1 MKLRRKTPNDSL
13 YLLLDTLCNAF
24 GGIILL
30 AVLVVLLTSQEKMQS
45 ETASDSRELLQR
57 RLALAQA
64 NLQESHKLE
73 ASLQA
78 RANDERWKQQVDLL
92 SNRTELQNE
101 IQLSQETSAQD
112 SKELDAAEAANP
124 AERLKFLNEQLAKA
138 QLQRLQETNR
148 LAAMNEDI
156 KHQQQRLADL
166 GLQVTNRQQDLQR
179 PLRLPREHGTD
190 KEPVYIIVR
199 YGHMYPCKKADLS
212 RNEIDIHWTI
222 KGDEIADPI
231 PGKGVDPLKNA
242 AAVNAY
248 FQGLAANSRYV
259 FYCVFPDS
267 FPAFVRAKD
276 AAIENGFAY
285 GWQPFLEA
293 DAPVVFSTFGQA
305 PTAQ

>member
-30 AVLVVLLTSQEKMQS
+30 AVLVVLLTSREKTQS
-45 ETASDSRELLQR
+45 QTPSDSRELLQR
-57 RLALAQA
+57 RLALART
-64 NLQESHKLE
+64 NLQGSLNLE
-73 ASLQA
+73 ASLQS
-78 RANDERWKQQVDLL
+78 RAQDDRWKQQMDLL
-92 SNRTELQNE
+92 TTRTELQTA
-101 IQLSQETSAQD
+101 IQLSQETATHD
-112 SKELDAAEAANP
+112 SKELDAADAADP

-138 QLQRLQETNR
+138 QFHRLEESNR
-148 LAAMNEDI
+148 LAALNEDI

-166 GLQVTNRQQDLQR
+166 GLQVTNKELDLQR
-179 PLRLPREHGTD
+179 PLRLPREHETG

-222 KGDEIADPI
+222 SGNEQADPI
-231 PGKGVDPLKNA
+231 PGKGIDPVRNPA
-242 AAVNAY
+242 EVNAY
-248 FQGLAANSRYV
+248 FRALAGNSRYV

-267 FPAFVRAKD
+267 FGAFVRAKES
-276 AAIENGFAY
+276 AIANGFTY
-285 GWQPFLEA
+285 GWQPFRVD
-293 DAPVVFSTFGQA
+293 DAPVTFSAFGQA